1 MYIANVFW
9 LLALRCGE
17 RALLRR
23 RLFVWI
29 KASMLNLD
37 SPNQPQNRLCYLQT
51 NLKQLRHGLE
61 SPSLLLS
68 SFLGL
73 PSSDSE
79 EGGEGRAGQGRQGRA
94 GRAGCGQRAEG
105 RGQRAEGR
113 GQRAEGRR
121 AGGQEGRG
129 QRAGQHTEGRAG
141 QGRASQGKLTEIGS
155 R

>member
-17 RALLRR
+17 RALLPR

-73 PSSDSE
+73 SSDSE
-79 EGGEGRAGQGRQGRA
+79 EGGQGRAGQGRRQGR
-94 GRAGCGQRAEG
+94 RQ
-105 RGQRAEGR
+105 
-113 GQRAEGRR
+113 
-121 AGGQEGRG
+121 
-129 QRAGQHTEGRAG
+129 GRAG
-141 QGRASQGKLTEIGS
+141 QGRAGAPNKFHIMFRS
-155 R
+155 RIKSSPNKQ